1 MRESLHAFCVRTERE
16 SLLGEW
22 DAAANLPL
30 TPQGVSYGS
39 KQKVWWQCSKGHR
52 WQAAVF
58 KRTGAGTG
66 CPVCAGRRALAGQN
80 DLLTRY
86 PDLARQWHPE
96 KNQPLTPDQVLP
108 GSHRA
113 VWWVCEKGHVWRAQ
127 IKSRV
132 AGCGCP
138 VCANR
143 TLVTGQND
151 LQTCFPALAAEWH
164 PSRNGSLTPQAIL
177 ATSKRKVWW
186 RCEKGHAYAASISVR
201 VRCDTGCPV
210 CAGKSSAKRQQR
222 YQEMLAETRRK
233 ANPAQ

>member
-86 PDLARQWHPE
+86 PDLARQ
-96 KNQPLTPDQVLP
+96 
-108 GSHRA
+108 
-113 VWWVCEKGHVWRAQ
+113 
-127 IKSRV
+127 
-132 AGCGCP
+132 
-138 VCANR
+138 
-143 TLVTGQND
+143 
-151 LQTCFPALAAEWH
+151 
-164 PSRNGSLTPQAIL
+164 
-177 ATSKRKVWW
+177 
-186 RCEKGHAYAASISVR
+186 
-201 VRCDTGCPV
+201 
-210 CAGKSSAKRQQR
+210 
-222 YQEMLAETRRK
+222 
-233 ANPAQ
+233 